1 MTSLPSPSVKSTGFA
16 LGAHVA
22 VLAFTE
28 SRQPWR
34 LTSPR
39 IWIGTL
45 SVTTVLP
52 SAFSV
57 TRTLFTSPGAAST
70 ENACGGGGL
79 GGPRPAARAPSRPP
93 FKRDMGLLL
102 GEGRD

>member
-1 MTSLPSPSVKSTGFA
+1 MTSLQSPRAKSTGFA
-16 LGAHVA
+16 LGAQVA

-52 SAFSV
+52 SAFWV
-57 TRTLFTSPGAAST
+57 TRALLSSPAPASN
-70 ENACGGGGL
+70 ENACGGEEAVSWTVIVAAG
-79 GGPRPAARAPSRPP
+79 AAR
-93 FKRDMGLLL
+93 
-102 GEGRD
+102 GRAAAV

>member
-28 SRQPWR
+28 RRQPWR
-34 LTSPR
+34 LSSPR

-57 TRTLFTSPGAAST
+57 TRTLFTSPGAASN
-70 ENACGGGGL
+70 ENACGGEDLVSWTVMAAAWAAPGG
-79 GGPRPAARAPSRPP
+79 AAGAAEAAP
-93 FKRDMGLLL
+93 KGA
-102 GEGRD
+102 